1 MGDRRRDA
9 ANFAEPPFNART
21 HTYTLN
27 NPFAV
32 EEDEDGWVLV
42 HEEGA
47 PERRGLVPASYIR
60 RDM

>member
-1 MGDRRRDA
+1 MRIVL
-9 ANFAEPPFNART
+9 NPPSTRAHTRT
-21 HTYTLN
+21 HSIT
-27 NPFAV
+27 PFAV

-60 RDM
+60 RDV